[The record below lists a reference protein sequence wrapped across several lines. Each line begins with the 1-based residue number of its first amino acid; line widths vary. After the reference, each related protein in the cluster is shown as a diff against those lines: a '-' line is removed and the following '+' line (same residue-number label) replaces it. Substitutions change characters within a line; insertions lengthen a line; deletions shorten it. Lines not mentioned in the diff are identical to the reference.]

1 MVQDLQVIQAVFFF
15 FIPLF
20 NSFFPPSPQLSLPLL
35 FRLLIDPPPFLFSF
49 SFFFTA
55 AVGIS
60 NTTETERNAREHVQ
74 VEEEGDVAA
83 PFLRNPE
90 CQNVFFLFFPRITR
104 ACRLPRL
111 RVK

>member
-35 FRLLIDPPPFLFSF
+35 FRLLIDPPLFFFLFL
-49 SFFFTA
+49 FFTA

-60 NTTETERNAREHVQ
+60 NTTETERNARGHVQ

-90 CQNVFFLFFPRITR
+90 CQNVFFCFSPASLERV
-104 ACRLPRL
+104 AL

>member
-35 FRLLIDPPPFLFSF
+35 FRLLIDPPLFFFLFL
-49 SFFFTA
+49 FFTA

-60 NTTETERNAREHVQ
+60 NTTETERNARGH
-74 VEEEGDVAA
+74 EEEGDVAA

-90 CQNVFFLFFPRITR
+90 CQNVFFCFSPASLE
-104 ACRLPRL
+104 
-111 RVK
+111 RVAFRGCG

>member
-60 NTTETERNAREHVQ
+60 NTTETERNARGHVQ

-90 CQNVFFLFFPRITR
+90 CQNVLFFFSPASLERV
-104 ACRLPRL
+104 AL

>member
-35 FRLLIDPPPFLFSF
+35 FRLLIDPPPFLF
-49 SFFFTA
+49 TA

-60 NTTETERNAREHVQ
+60 NTTETERNARGHVQ

-90 CQNVFFLFFPRITR
+90 CQNVFFCFSPASLE
-104 ACRLPRL
+104 
-111 RVK
+111 RVAFRGCG